1 MAGLALFVLVTVHVA
16 TDSALSGY
24 DPAVTARAV
33 ALRHP
38 WLTPLVWL
46 VTHLG
51 GTVGLTA
58 LSLLVAAALAVA
70 GRRFQAGVLLAA
82 MAGSAAL
89 TVVLKLAVGR
99 QRPSVDLL
107 LGVPS
112 SSFSFP
118 SGHSFNTTVF
128 VGALAGIVL
137 LSEASRRH
145 KTAAVLTAAAA
156 ALLMGLSRIY
166 LAYHWLTDVLAGW
179 SLGVAWLSLVT
190 LLVLW
195 VRRPRRAQE

>member
-1 MAGLALFVLVTVHVA
+1 MLF
-16 TDSALSGY
+16 
-24 DPAVTARAV
+24 R
-33 ALRHP
+33 
-38 WLTPLVWL
+38 
-46 VTHLG
+46 
-51 GTVGLTA
+51 
-58 LSLLVAAALAVA
+58 
-70 GRRFQAGVLLAA
+70 
-82 MAGSAAL
+82 
-89 TVVLKLAVGR
+89 
-99 QRPSVDLL
+99 
-107 LGVPS
+107 
-112 SSFSFP
+112 

-137 LSEASRRH
+137 LSEASRRR

-190 LLVLW
+190 LLVLR

>member
-16 TDSALSGY
+16 TDNALSGY

-82 MAGSAAL
+82 MAGSAASARA
-89 TVVLKLAVGR
+89 TSPSPPPATTYRGR
-99 QRPSVDLL
+99 
-107 LGVPS
+107 S
-112 SSFSFP
+112 SSAMAS
-118 SGHSFNTTVF
+118 STMKR
-128 VGALAGIVL
+128 
-137 LSEASRRH
+137 EAS
-145 KTAAVLTAAAA
+145 
-156 ALLMGLSRIY
+156 LSP
-166 LAYHWLTDVLAGW
+166 
-179 SLGVAWLSLVT
+179 S
-190 LLVLW
+190 
-195 VRRPRRAQE
+195 